1 MKVVIFAQKLRYLM
15 QWFWFQSGWCIKII
29 KAVYQS
35 YDILMALVVAIVL
48 SRGREEG
55 RARAQCHKF

>member
-1 MKVVIFAQKLRYLM
+1 M

-35 YDILMALVVAIVL
+35 YDILMALVVARVL
-48 SRGREEG
+48 SRGREVG